1 MKLKQRV
8 RYLTLLFLFI
18 TLFYGCASKKNIEIP
33 DAQMDALG
41 YNQRGVEAAEAGDHD
56 RALVEFKRSLNLNSG
71 IDNQKGV
78 AIDYLNLGRLYLL
91 VERLDNAKS
100 LFEEAVKIGL
110 SINDQ
115 SILSEAYASMARYYY
130 LTGNSKDAIDIL
142 EKAIAIDRKKGYQTI
157 GSKLNIMGMAYRD
170 DDRLD
175 EAEKAFNDALKENKG
190 YKMEADIADSF
201 RGLGDIFL
209 KKGDYKRARVSYENA
224 ISIDKRLGSS
234 YKISLDLSSLGILSL
249 KEDDPK
255 VALDF
260 FLRVY
265 AVDKSRGDV
274 KRSLKD
280 LDKIIEI
287 YNVLGDKSN
296 ADAYLLKKERL
307 LH

>member
-18 TLFYGCASKKNIEIP
+18 VLFFGCASKKNIEMP
-33 DAQMDALG
+33 SAQMDALG
-41 YNQRGVEAAEAGDHD
+41 YNQRGITAAEAGDYD

-91 VERLDNAKS
+91 VERFDNAKS

-115 SILSEAYASMARYYY
+115 SILSEAYASMGRYYY

-142 EKAIAIDRKKGYQTI
+142 EKAIAIDREKGYQII
-157 GSKLNIMGMAYRD
+157 GSKLNIIGMVYRD

-190 YKMEADIADSF
+190 YKIEADIADSF

-255 VALDF
+255 GALDF

-274 KRSLKD
+274 KRLLKD
-280 LDKIIEI
+280 IDKIIEI
-287 YNVLGDKSN
+287 YSVLGDKSN
-296 ADAYLLKKERL
+296 ADAYLLEKERL